1 MQKKPPLKLQTTT
14 LWYYPSQQHTDEPL
28 GDPRYPGR
36 TPTSVIWNLLER
48 YTRSHISKLLHH
60 PTVCIK
66 DLDRSTADGIAKLSA
81 VRDLFQLPQID
92 QTDTSDEP
100 DDRGRS

>member
-1 MQKKPPLKLQTTT
+1 MIKALR
-14 LWYYPSQQHTDEPL
+14 HTFEEI
-28 GDPRYPGR
+28 GR
-36 TPTSVIWNLLER
+36 RELHKHAKHFERSDREMLER
-48 YTRSHISKLLHH
+48 YTRSLISKLLHH

-81 VRDLFQLPQID
+81 VRDLFQLPEVD
-92 QTDTSDEP
+92 QTDTSNEP